1 MNRIHVKAQSN
12 APWLSHL
19 SNGQLFSHQLDQL
32 DRAFRARG
40 LAGEFAQF
48 QDAFRIR
55 VSTEADRSQG
65 DGPIL
70 ALANSVLMAAQV
82 SGMSLLEAMI
92 TGEVEAWAATA
103 TAGAAAGLGLS
114 RNASTVVQLVAIV
127 GGGLI
132 GAAAGSRLK
141 AEVPIYRLHADTFG
155 NLSWVPVAPGSAMPL
170 QLAVR

>member
-1 MNRIHVKAQSN
+1 MNRIHVKTQSN

-19 SNGQLFSHQLDQL
+19 SSDQLFSHHLHQLDH
-32 DRAFRARG
+32 AFRGRG
-40 LAGEFAQF
+40 LVGEFAQL
-48 QDAFRIR
+48 QDAFRIL

-70 ALANSVLMAAQV
+70 ALANSVLIAAQM
-82 SGMSLLEAMI
+82 SGMNTLEALI
-92 TGEVEAWAATA
+92 TGEAETWAATA
-103 TAGAAAGLGLS
+103 AAGAAAGLGLS
-114 RNASTVVQLVAIV
+114 RNASAVVQVVAMV

-155 NLSWVPVAPGSAMPL
+155 NLTWVPVRPGSAMPL